1 MIYKE
6 VIFRDRKFFVSECG
20 TIRTSMERNP
30 RKFFKNS
37 SGYSS
42 FSKGNQ
48 IFLVHRIVALAWI
61 DNPENK
67 KFVNHKNGIKSD
79 NSVQNLEWV
88 TKSEN
93 EIHSTR
99 VLGNKRNIE
108 GLRAYWGNPA
118 HQKKVDIYDLN
129 LNFIKTFDSCKKCAE
144 YLGITQSSLN
154 NHLHGRTFK
163 TGNHIVKY
171 NETNKEKKDVNCI
184 SRN

>member
-61 DNPENK
+61 DNPETK
-67 KFVNHKNGIKSD
+67 KH
-79 NSVQNLEWV
+79 
-88 TKSEN
+88 
-93 EIHSTR
+93 
-99 VLGNKRNIE
+99 
-108 GLRAYWGNPA
+108 
-118 HQKKVDIYDLN
+118 
-129 LNFIKTFDSCKKCAE
+129 
-144 YLGITQSSLN
+144 
-154 NHLHGRTFK
+154 
-163 TGNHIVKY
+163 
-171 NETNKEKKDVNCI
+171 ETN
-184 SRN
+184 